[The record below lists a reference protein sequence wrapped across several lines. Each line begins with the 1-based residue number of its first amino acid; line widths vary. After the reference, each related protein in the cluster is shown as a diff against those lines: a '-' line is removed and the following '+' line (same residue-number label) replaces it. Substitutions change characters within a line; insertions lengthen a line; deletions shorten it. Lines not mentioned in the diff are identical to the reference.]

1 MKNLNYFFQRRVNP
15 IVSCVILLLTAQ
27 IVATTQA
34 VAAGSSVSAKN
45 NKVLQKIM
53 IEGERPEISACLT
66 IAQQLPNLFP
76 IYRKITWE
84 PSMSNAAVLKEET
97 STEGVLKVISFRGM
111 GLLHD
116 DRLFHADEWVKVL
129 IECQQINENKPL
141 VMVQQSE

>member
-1 MKNLNYFFQRRVNP
+1 MKHLNYFFQRRVNP
-15 IVSCVILLLTAQ
+15 IVSCVILLLTAH

-45 NKVLQKIM
+45 NKVLQKII

-66 IAQQLPNLFP
+66 VAQQLPNLFP

-141 VMVQQSE
+141 VTVQQSE

>member
-1 MKNLNYFFQRRVNP
+1 MKHLNYFFQRRVNP

-27 IVATTQA
+27 IIATTQA

-45 NKVLQKIM
+45 NKVLQKII

-66 IAQQLPNLFP
+66 VAQQLPNLFP

-97 STEGVLKVISFRGM
+97 SAEGVLKVISFRGM

-141 VMVQQSE
+141 VTVQQSE

>member
-34 VAAGSSVSAKN
+34 IAAGSSVSAKN
-45 NKVLQKIM
+45 NKVLQKII

-66 IAQQLPNLFP
+66 VAQQLPNLFP

-141 VMVQQSE
+141 VTVQQSE

>member
-45 NKVLQKIM
+45 NKVLQKII

-66 IAQQLPNLFP
+66 VAQQLPNLFP

-141 VMVQQSE
+141 VTVQQSE